1 MMLVKNHCVLGKKAL
16 LFLLDY
22 RHLDLLLLLLLLA
35 FCLLDLALRVVDS
48 QALLPEPFNLAFV
61 L

>member
-1 MMLVKNHCVLGKKAL
+1 MLAKNHFVLGKKAL

-35 FCLLDLALRVVDS
+35 FCLLDFALGVIHG
-48 QALLPEPFNLAFV
+48 QALLPETFDLAFV

>member
-1 MMLVKNHCVLGKKAL
+1 MMLAKNHGVLGEKAL

-35 FCLLDLALRVVDS
+35 FCLLDLSLSVIDGQS
-48 QALLPEPFNLAFV
+48 LLPESLDLAFV